1 MGNIRM
7 QIIIVN
13 NAQYI
18 AKLAQAQQNA
28 FLVTQQISYFH
39 NYLMVCVIQ
48 VVELVCA
55 QLILSVN
62 LARLQALQASILFL
76 L

>member
-1 MGNIRM
+1 M
-7 QIIIVN
+7 QIIIVK
-13 NAQYI
+13 NAQFI
-18 AKLAQAQQNA
+18 AKIAQAQQYVS
-28 FLVTQQISYFH
+28 LVTQQISYFH

-48 VVELVCA
+48 VVESVCA

-76 L
+76 Q